1 MPLQHFLNSQFKV
14 GVGLKLWVF
23 SASFFHSV
31 HLINLHWI
39 GFKCFHQGVEMQYKR
54 NSLWLFLSYFSTTL
68 NRLSLLCKMWDWLE
82 AHCHMSKKKKH
93 QKIESVVGSSISSL
107 SILLAL
113 QKGVVSLWTGRP
125 ADLSAASSR
134 SLSWEKINLSLPITA
149 SVTSATAFWTAE
161 KVSAVTDVFVCGA
174 ADHTVVLLKSLS
186 IVITTVIWFHVVH
199 RRSSYQHP
207 IRRLRVI

>member
-39 GFKCFHQGVEMQYKR
+39 GFKCFHQVVEMQYKR

-68 NRLSLLCKMWDWLE
+68 NRLSLRAKCEIDWKPIVICL
-82 AHCHMSKKKKH
+82 KKKKH

-149 SVTSATAFWTAE
+149 SVTSAAAFWTAE